1 MGWKR
6 QFVSGLISLLVILFA
21 QGCEGNNDPE
31 VQLKRLEPAVQV
43 RGSEEVTSL
52 KVALASITSPKESI
66 VYYEE
71 LLQYLEEKLDK
82 PIKVI
87 QRKTYKEV
95 NDLIAA
101 GEVDLAFICTYS
113 YVQGREQFGLE
124 PFLVPSV
131 NGNTTYQSYI
141 IVPADGQI
149 ETFTDLRDKRFAFS
163 DPDSTTGYLYPN
175 WLLNKLGETP
185 ETFFRSTIFTYSHD
199 NSIKAV
205 ADRVVDGAAIDGLV
219 LDYIA
224 EKQPEYA
231 SRVRVIDKS
240 AEFGIPPVVVSP
252 WLNQKDRQQIWE
264 ILTSMHL
271 NLDGMAILEKIRVE
285 KFVPQNDHAYDGIRK
300 MAEEVGLNQ
309 P

>member
-1 MGWKR
+1 MDRFKWV
-6 QFVSGLISLLVILFA
+6 FMMLLSIAVLA
-21 QGCEGNNDPE
+21 LVGCERTNYP
-31 VQLKRLEPAVQV
+31 QLQLGELEPAVQI
-43 RGSEEVTSL
+43 RGSEEDANL

-66 VYYEE
+66 IYYEE

-95 NDLIAA
+95 NDLIIA

-141 IVPADGQI
+141 IVPAGSPA
-149 ETFTDLRDKRFAFS
+149 EAFTDLKGKRFAFS

-175 WLLNKLGETP
+175 WLVNKLGETT

-224 EKQPEYA
+224 EKQPVYA
-231 SRVRVIDKS
+231 SLVKVIDKS
-240 AEFGIPPVVVSP
+240 TEFGSPPVVASP
-252 WLNQKDRQQIWE
+252 HLSQEERQKIWE

-271 NLDGMAILEKIRVE
+271 DPDGMAILEKIRVE
-285 KFVPQNDHAYDGIRK
+285 KFVPQNDQAYDSIK
-300 MAEEVGLNQ
+300 SLAEEVGDNQ